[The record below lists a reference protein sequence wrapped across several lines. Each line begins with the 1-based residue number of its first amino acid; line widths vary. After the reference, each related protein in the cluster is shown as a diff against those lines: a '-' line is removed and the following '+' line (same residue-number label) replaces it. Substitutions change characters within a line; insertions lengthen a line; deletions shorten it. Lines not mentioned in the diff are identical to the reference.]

1 MKNEILLL
9 VVKHF
14 NVSGFVMDVVGDVAE
29 KALDKLVADSSN
41 TYDNALKPLLWPLL
55 EKEAVA
61 WAEKNLDLKKL
72 FKLPAE

>member
-1 MKNEILLL
+1 MAHRPPAEPQRAAL
-9 VVKHF
+9 
-14 NVSGFVMDVVGDVAE
+14 DVAE